1 MRSYAT
7 YSFSL
12 RSSHINDFSLL
23 TLTLP
28 LPEPEGFVTSSYNLA
43 YPQIL
48 TFCGALIGITLIVLL
63 IKSFKG

>member
-1 MRSYAT
+1 MRSYFA

-12 RSSHINDFSLL
+12 GSSHINDFSV
-23 TLTLP
+23 LTLP

-48 TFCGALIGITLIVLL
+48 TFCGALIGITLVVLL
-63 IKSFKG
+63 IKSLRG